1 MFNKYIENFQESII
15 GLRDFVE
22 LINPF
27 LSEYGEKIA
36 EEHEKDLRPI
46 QLAHLRFLETDEKK
60 KQQYTD
66 ELKEIYDGDID
77 VEFIQDSDA
86 DGAPK
91 STRSVRFK
99 MNGDSRKIDEAI
111 EKLVKT
117 TNQKELLYKNSLI
130 SLLSSVEWFFS
141 QILHNHYDKFPDSAG
156 IKKKTLTLEELKSFD
171 SLKDAENYLIDD
183 KIESILR
190 GSFKDWLDV
199 LKLELSLKLPYIS
212 CFEDEMFE
220 IYQRRNLL
228 VHNGGT
234 INSIYL
240 SKVSDKYKQNL
251 NIGDS
256 ISVSEAYLERAIS
269 LLHTTFTLIA
279 CELWKKLEPEKE
291 NRCVV
296 TMELSYEYLKKEKW
310 DISEIASLFLCG
322 DKKMPIASRT
332 AAQLNYWLSKKNSGK
347 FDDVKNEVKDAD
359 FSDKAKVFQ
368 VALHALRDEEKDFFQ
383 LLPNVLKTE
392 ELLPNEVMEFPIFSN
407 MREKQEF
414 QAFLS
419 ENEIMKDFQQ
429 SAALN

>member
-1 MFNKYIENFQESII
+1 MFIKYIENFQESII

-27 LSEYGEKIA
+27 LSEYGEKVA
-36 EEHEKDLRPI
+36 EEHEKDLKPI
-46 QLAHLRFLETDEKK
+46 QLAHLRFLETDETI

-77 VEFIQDSDA
+77 VEFIQDSDQ

-91 STRSVRFK
+91 SNKSIRFK
-99 MNGDSRKIDEAI
+99 MNGDSLKINEAI
-111 EKLVKT
+111 DKLVKT
-117 TNQKELLYKNSLI
+117 ANQKELLYKNSLI

-156 IKKKTLTLEELKSFD
+156 IKKKTLTLEELKSFE

-234 INSIYL
+234 VNSIYL
-240 SKVSDKYKQNL
+240 SKVADKYKQNL

-256 ISVSEAYLERAIS
+256 ISVSEVYLERAIS

-310 DISEIASLFLCG
+310 DISEIASSFLFG

-347 FDDVKNEVKDAD
+347 FDDVKSEVKDAD

-392 ELLPNEVMEFPIFSN
+392 ELSPDEVMEFPIFSN

-414 QAFLS
+414 QTFLG
-419 ENEIMKDFQQ
+419 ENEIMKEFLQLASQ
-429 SAALN
+429 N

>member
-27 LSEYGEKIA
+27 LSEYREKVA

-46 QLAHLRFLETDEKK
+46 QLAHLRFLETDETK

-77 VEFIQDSDA
+77 VEFIQDSYE

-91 STRSVRFK
+91 SNKSIRFK
-99 MNGDSRKIDEAI
+99 MNGDSLKINEAI
-111 EKLVKT
+111 EKLIKT
-117 TNQKELLYKNSLI
+117 SGQKELLYKNSLI

-141 QILHNHYDKFPDSAG
+141 QILHNHFDKFPDSAG
-156 IKKKTLTLEELKSFD
+156 IKKKTLTLEELKSFE

-212 CFEDEMFE
+212 YFEDEMFE

-234 INSIYL
+234 VNSIYL

-310 DISEIASLFLCG
+310 DISEIASLFLFG

-392 ELLPNEVMEFPIFSN
+392 ELSPNEVMEFPIFSN
-407 MREKQEF
+407 MRAKQEF
-414 QAFLS
+414 QTFLG
-419 ENEIMKDFQQ
+419 ENEIMKKFSQLTSQ
-429 SAALN
+429 N

>member
-1 MFNKYIENFQESII
+1 MFIKYIENFQESII

-27 LSEYGEKIA
+27 LSEHGEKVA
-36 EEHEKDLRPI
+36 EEHEKDLKPI
-46 QLAHLRFLETDEKK
+46 QLAHLRFLETDETI

-77 VEFIQDSDA
+77 VEFIQDSDQ

-91 STRSVRFK
+91 SNKSIRFK
-99 MNGDSRKIDEAI
+99 MNGESLKINEAI
-111 EKLVKT
+111 DKLVKT
-117 TNQKELLYKNSLI
+117 ANQKELLYKNSLI

-156 IKKKTLTLEELKSFD
+156 IKKKTLTLEELKSFE

-212 CFEDEMFE
+212 FFEDEMFE

-234 INSIYL
+234 VNSIYL
-240 SKVSDKYKQNL
+240 SKVADKYKQNL

-291 NRCVV
+291 DRCAV

-310 DISEIASLFLCG
+310 DISEIASLFLIG

-347 FDDVKNEVKDAD
+347 FDDVKSEVKDAD

-392 ELLPNEVMEFPIFSN
+392 ELSPDEVMEFPIFSN
-407 MREKQEF
+407 MRGKQEF
-414 QAFLS
+414 ETFLG
-419 ENEIMKDFQQ
+419 ENEIMKEFLQLASQ
-429 SAALN
+429 N